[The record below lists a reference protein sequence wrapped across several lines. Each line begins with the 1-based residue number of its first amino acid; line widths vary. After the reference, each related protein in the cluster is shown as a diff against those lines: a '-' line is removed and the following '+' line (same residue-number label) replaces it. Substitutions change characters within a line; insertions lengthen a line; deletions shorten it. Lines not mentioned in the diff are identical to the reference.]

1 MLFSIGQVS
10 KMFNMSHDTLRYYD
24 KIGLVKPSIRKENG
38 YRYYSMKELE
48 LLDVISIAKRLN
60 ISIKDIQDII
70 DKENIENYI
79 NLLDKQER
87 IIEDQIIYLKNLKDK
102 ISKSKEI
109 GKDMK
114 VFSNGNFKDSITTE
128 YIDKKI
134 VFINQ
139 TDEIYIG
146 NVSKYKN
153 IMFLFKKDS
162 KNNNLIDC
170 NLMGS
175 EISDEEDKLLEGKQY
190 IKKSFK
196 GKYTVITRKNTY
208 KEIEAFIVDI
218 IQNNKYLNKE
228 FEILVESMFTIFKK
242 EEGSIHFVKI
252 YIPKF

>member
-10 KMFNMSHDTLRYYD
+10 KMFNVSHDTLRYYD

-60 ISIKDIQDII
+60 ISIKDIKDII

-79 NLLDKQER
+79 NLLDKQEK
-87 IIEDQIIYLKNLKDK
+87 IIEDQIIYLSNLKEK
-102 ISKSKEI
+102 ISKSKEM
-109 GKDMK
+109 GKEMQN
-114 VFSNGNFKDSITTE
+114 FSNGNFNDSITTE

-153 IMFLFKKDS
+153 IMFLFKKDL
-162 KNNNLIDC
+162 KNNLIDC

-208 KEIEAFIVDI
+208 KEIEAFILDI
-218 IQNNKYLNKE
+218 IKNNKNLNKE

>member
-1 MLFSIGQVS
+1 
-10 KMFNMSHDTLRYYD
+10 MFNMSHDTLRYYD

-114 VFSNGNFKDSITTE
+114 VLSNGNFKDSITTE

-134 VFINQ
+134 VFIIQ

-153 IMFLFKKDS
+153 IMFLFNKDS
-162 KNNNLIDC
+162 KNNNLINY
-170 NLMGS
+170 NLMSS
-175 EISDEEDKLLEGKQY
+175 EISYKKEKLEERKKY

-196 GKYTVITRKNTY
+196 VKYTVIKRKKTY
-208 KEIEAFIVDI
+208 IEIEEFIIDI
-218 IQNNKYLNKE
+218 IKKNK
-228 FEILVESMFTIFKK
+228 
-242 EEGSIHFVKI
+242 
-252 YIPKF
+252 

>member
-1 MLFSIGQVS
+1 
-10 KMFNMSHDTLRYYD
+10 MFNMSHDTLRYYD

-60 ISIKDIQDII
+60 ISTKDIQSII
-70 DKENIENYI
+70 EKENIENYI
-79 NLLDKQER
+79 SLLDKQEK
-87 IIEDQIIYLKNLKDK
+87 IIEEQIIYLSNLKDK

-109 GKDMK
+109 GKKMK
-114 VFSNGNFKDSITTE
+114 VFSNEDFKESMTTE
-128 YIDKKI
+128 YIDKKVI
-134 VFINQ
+134 FINQ

-153 IMFLFKKDS
+153 IMFLFKKDLQTD
-162 KNNNLIDC
+162 KLIDC

-175 EISDEEDKLLEGKQY
+175 EISDEEEKLLEGKQY
-190 IKKSFK
+190 IKKIFK

-208 KEIEAFIVDI
+208 KEIEEFIVNTIKND
-218 IQNNKYLNKE
+218 NDLKGE

>member
-114 VFSNGNFKDSITTE
+114 VFSNEIL
-128 YIDKKI
+128 KI
-134 VFINQ
+134 V
-139 TDEIYIG
+139 
-146 NVSKYKN
+146 
-153 IMFLFKKDS
+153 
-162 KNNNLIDC
+162 
-170 NLMGS
+170 
-175 EISDEEDKLLEGKQY
+175 
-190 IKKSFK
+190 
-196 GKYTVITRKNTY
+196 
-208 KEIEAFIVDI
+208 
-218 IQNNKYLNKE
+218 
-228 FEILVESMFTIFKK
+228 
-242 EEGSIHFVKI
+242 
-252 YIPKF
+252 

>member
-1 MLFSIGQVS
+1 
-10 KMFNMSHDTLRYYD
+10 MFNMSHDTLRYYD
-24 KIGLVKPSIRKENG
+24 KLVLVKLSIRKENG
-38 YRYYSMKELE
+38 YKYYSMKELE
-48 LLDVISIAKRLN
+48 HLDVISIAKRLN

-79 NLLDKQER
+79 NILDKQER

-102 ISKSKEI
+102 MSKSTEI

-114 VFSNGNFKDSITTE
+114 VYSNGNYKDSITTE

-134 VFINQ
+134 VFIIK
-139 TDEIYIG
+139 TDEIYID

-153 IMFLFKKDS
+153 ITSIYKKDS
-162 KNNNLIDC
+162 KNNKLIDY

-175 EISDEEDKLLEGKQY
+175 EISDKEDKILEEKQY

-228 FEILVESMFTIFKK
+228 FEILV
-242 EEGSIHFVKI
+242 
-252 YIPKF
+252 